1 MKIYLTEFEG
11 NEDRMIGPIIKADS
25 IDSAD
30 EIAEIYGLLIVCE
43 LQELKHKPKI
53 SLKRVVH

>member
-1 MKIYLTEFEG
+1 
-11 NEDRMIGPIIKADS
+11 MIGPIIKADS

-43 LQELKHKPKI
+43 LQELNHKPKI
-53 SLKRVVH
+53 SLKRIVH